1 MEHADIATVVIL
13 SGLGMLLL
21 IGLTVVLFIVVHG
34 RRLRHRAQVVEMQLK
49 HAGEIHEVQ
58 QEVERQTLKEIGQEL
73 HDDVGHSLLAL
84 RMDLNNLLSTRN
96 ADPVMVGMKNTL
108 DQAITELRRLSHTLI
123 DGRQRERPILQ
134 ALAEECARLN
144 RPGTLSVSFIADGD
158 EPHLDPDQ
166 KVVLYRIFQEAMSN
180 ALKHARADR
189 IDVSLMNG
197 GQVRL
202 RIQDNGVGFSVGTDT
217 DGHGLSNIKR
227 RAELIGFRVHL
238 VSAPGEGTS
247 IILAQ

>member
-1 MEHADIATVVIL
+1 
-13 SGLGMLLL
+13 
-21 IGLTVVLFIVVHG
+21 
-34 RRLRHRAQVVEMQLK
+34 
-49 HAGEIHEVQ
+49 
-58 QEVERQTLKEIGQEL
+58 
-73 HDDVGHSLLAL
+73 
-84 RMDLNNLLSTRN
+84 
-96 ADPVMVGMKNTL
+96 
-108 DQAITELRRLSHTLI
+108 
-123 DGRQRERPILQ
+123 
-134 ALAEECARLN
+134 
-144 RPGTLSVSFIADGD
+144 LSVSFIADGD